1 MRSVIIILLALM
13 LTGQAWA
20 AIDTWQFKDE
30 AQEQAFRE
38 ITSPTALPEM
48 PEQQHR
54 RLKRDDCR

>member
-1 MRSVIIILLALM
+1 MRGVMVILLALM

-38 ITSPTALPEM
+38 ITSQLRCLNARTTASPT
-48 PEQQHR
+48 QTR
-54 RLKRDDCR
+54 